1 MSNFQ
6 RIEKLWI
13 LIFENNF
20 VEHTPTTASEFH
32 NFYNRLFIMKTKNP
46 HLERNQHPLSKFVW
60 SNESTVIKYAIN
72 YSKQFVY
79 TSSQVKYALN
89 LFVTL
94 LEEFL
99 SFVKTSTNFFVIPFL
114 GMTLEHEREK

>member
-1 MSNFQ
+1 M
-6 RIEKLWI
+6 
-13 LIFENNF
+13 IFDFLKNF
-20 VEHTPTTASEFH
+20 VEHTSTTASGFY
-32 NFYNRLFIMKTKNP
+32 NLYNRLFIMKTTKNP

-79 TSSQVKYALN
+79 ISSQVKYALN

-114 GMTLEHEREK
+114 GMTPEHEREK